1 LFVAFRQLAL
11 TAVFGLGLAACASEN
26 DLDIEQP
33 QQSEKVGQIARSDHP
48 LQCVPYARE
57 HSGIAI
63 YGDAYTWWDK
73 AAGHFDRGA
82 APKPGA
88 VMVLF
93 GYDGPNR
100 AHVAVVRELVNA
112 REIKVDH
119 ANWLDDGQIY
129 LDDPVQ
135 DVSAD
140 NDWSQVRIWNIRMA
154 AWGSRT
160 YTVQGFIGP
169 GPNNGAP
176 KSPVY
181 GSHPVI
187 SMN

>member
-1 LFVAFRQLAL
+1 M
-11 TAVFGLGLAACASEN
+11 FGLGLAACASEN
-26 DLDIEQP
+26 DLDQP
-33 QQSEKVGQIARSDHP
+33 QSSEKVGQIARPDRP
-48 LQCVPYARE
+48 LQCVPYARQR
-57 HSGIAI
+57 SGVAI
-63 YGDAYTWWDK
+63 YGDAYTWWDR
-73 AAGHFDRGA
+73 AAGRFDRA
-82 APKPGA
+82 TTPKQGA

-93 GYDGPNR
+93 GYAGPYR
-100 AHVAVVRELVNA
+100 AHVAVVREIIGA

-140 NDWSQVRIWNIRMA
+140 NDWSQVRIWNIRMG

-169 GPNNGAP
+169 GPNNDVP

-181 GSHPVI
+181 GSRPVV